1 MDKNIK
7 NIIICISLWN
17 IMTIFVFVWFT
28 ILICVIASLSGLVF
42 IDNMKMLY
50 PLFTILSIV
59 ISSITTYKYM
69 VFEEIIKPFE
79 LHKYEEL

>member
-17 IMTIFVFVWFT
+17 IMTMFVFIWFT
-28 ILICVIASLSGLVF
+28 ILIAVITSLSGLVF

-50 PLFTILSIV
+50 PVLVMLSI
-59 ISSITTYKYM
+59 ILSSITTYKYM
-69 VFEEIIKPFE
+69 VIEKIIKPFE
-79 LHKYEEL
+79 LNQNE